1 MRTCIAILLACAA
14 VAYGDVEQKSAEQ
27 RSFTGAKKLILDN
40 VLGSVEVTGYNGAD
54 LQVEATKTIEAES
67 PERAD
72 AAKREVKLDMNQSGE
87 VVRVFVDGPFRCH
100 CDDGRGVNYR
110 GERHD
115 GYRVV
120 YDFRIKAPFGTFLD
134 LRTVTHG
141 GITLNHT
148 SGGFAL
154 SAVNSPIV
162 LADVSGSG
170 DVRTVNG
177 GVKAAFVERPTGN
190 CSFRSVNG
198 ALDVS
203 FPPDLAADVRTKTFN
218 GALYTDFDVSALP
231 IAAAS
236 PERRNG
242 KFIYRSRGV
251 NGVRIGRGGPELN
264 FDTLNGNIYIR
275 KIAR

>member
-1 MRTCIAILLACAA
+1 MKTLIAILLAATAA
-14 VAYGDVEQKSAEQ
+14 VYGDVEEKSTQQ
-27 RSFTGAKKLILDN
+27 RSFTGAQKLILDD
-40 VLGSVEVTGYNGAD
+40 VLGSVDVTGYNGRD
-54 LQVEATKTIEAES
+54 LQVEVTKTVKAES
-67 PERAD
+67 PERAEV
-72 AAKREVKLDMNQSGE
+72 AKREVTLDMNQSAG

-100 CDDGRGVNYR
+100 CDDNRSVNYR

-115 GYRVV
+115 GYQVT

-148 SGGFAL
+148 VGDFAL
-154 SAVNSPIV
+154 SDVNSPIELV
-162 LADVSGSG
+162 QVSGSG
-170 DVRTVNG
+170 EAHTVNG
-177 GVKAAFVERPTGN
+177 GVKATFVKSPAGN

-198 ALDVS
+198 TLDVT

-231 IAAAS
+231 IPAAS
-236 PERRNG
+236 PERQNG
-242 KFIYRSRGV
+242 KFVYRSHRV
-251 NGVRIGRGGPELN
+251 TGVRIGRGGAELN
-264 FDTLNGNIYIR
+264 FDTLNGNVYIR